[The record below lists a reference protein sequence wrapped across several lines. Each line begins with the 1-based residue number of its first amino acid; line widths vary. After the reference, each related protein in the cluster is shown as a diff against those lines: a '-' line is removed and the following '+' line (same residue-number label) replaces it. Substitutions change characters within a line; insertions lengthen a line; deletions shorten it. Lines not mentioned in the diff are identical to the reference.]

1 MDISKLRQT
10 LIFLDKERRLL
21 QKQLILPHK
30 LIGDSVYNMYKKCGK
45 PDCYCNE
52 GKKHGPYLCIS
63 INRNNKRKLI
73 FVRKKD
79 EVEVKHKNWKYKQY
93 KKKIKRIEE
102 INNKV
107 VEILNELKEA
117 YEEDYEKK
125 KEV

>member
-1 MDISKLRQT
+1 MDISKLRQK

-21 QKQLILPHK
+21 QKQLILPQK
-30 LIGDSVYNMYKKCGK
+30 LIGGSVYNMFKKCGN
-45 PDCYCNE
+45 PECYCND
-52 GKKHGPYLCIS
+52 GTKHGPYLCIS

-93 KKKIKRIEE
+93 KKKINRIEK
-102 INNKV
+102 INNQV
-107 VEILNELKEA
+107 VEILKQLKEA
-117 YEEDYEKK
+117 YEEDYQKK